1 MFSFQETAK
10 LSSKVAVLL
19 CIPTTNEWKWLCL
32 YWKWISCR
40 QHLVDFFF
48 ILSVNLDLLIGK
60 FRPLMF
66 KVILDIAGWISS
78 NNMFVSV
85 FYLLPLFFDPF
96 LSSLTSNLNWAF
108 PSIMNV
114 HQELENYVL
123 WAKFHLCSVSRLLF
137 VQSHTICLP
146 LLAYY
151 CLLLLSTTMA
161 E

>member
-1 MFSFQETAK
+1 MFSLQETAK

-40 QHLVDFFF
+40 QHLVDSYFFWSS
-48 ILSVNLDLLIGK
+48 LSISYLLIGE

-66 KVILDIAGWISS
+66 KVILDIAGWISI

-96 LSSLTSNLNWAF
+96 LSSFSVFCDVNWAF
-108 PSIMNV
+108 YMTPYSP
-114 HQELENYVL
+114 
-123 WAKFHLCSVSRLLF
+123 F
-137 VQSHTICLP
+137 
-146 LLAYY
+146 LAYH
-151 CLLLLSTTMA
+151 LHFLSYFS
-161 E
+161 